1 MSYGVDSSL
10 NNPGW
15 NQGHHDHTKYL
26 ITKKEQRHPN
36 HFPMSKSMVGVA
48 SIIGLKMIKR
58 ADITTFY
65 FYWII
70 SLGDYDTL
78 PRTYSSS
85 VINCPLYRL
94 YLIFNGVTNNV
105 YILMA
110 CQIACA
116 NLWWKEFLARCPPEC
131 CFCCYGMVAWLI
143 DTTKPI
149 TLNNIIGACRL
160 SFGVWIY
167 DAFVRVFQAKSI
179 QLDHASVEVQI
190 RSDTGHLKL
199 VIVFVKKT
207 WKIYSKTV
215 YVSEVVCV
223 CVSVRVCMRLCGCHL
238 CVPKPPEEE
247 LIVTTA
253 CVCVSVSPS
262 VTISLFPITKRRKRK
277 TGWELSFRWTK
288 RDNYQTYDT
297 QTGKYGRWPTVTVHC
312 SVQL

>member
-1 MSYGVDSSL
+1 
-10 NNPGW
+10 
-15 NQGHHDHTKYL
+15 
-26 ITKKEQRHPN
+26 
-36 HFPMSKSMVGVA
+36 
-48 SIIGLKMIKR
+48 
-58 ADITTFY
+58 
-65 FYWII
+65 
-70 SLGDYDTL
+70 
-78 PRTYSSS
+78 
-85 VINCPLYRL
+85 
-94 YLIFNGVTNNV
+94 
-105 YILMA
+105 
-110 CQIACA
+110 
-116 NLWWKEFLARCPPEC
+116 
-131 CFCCYGMVAWLI
+131 MVAWLI

-167 DAFVRVFQAKSI
+167 DAYVRVFQAKSI
-179 QLDHASVEVQI
+179 QLGHASVKVQI

-207 WKIYSKTV
+207 WKIYSKTM

-277 TGWELSFRWTK
+277 TG
-288 RDNYQTYDT
+288 
-297 QTGKYGRWPTVTVHC
+297 
-312 SVQL
+312 